1 MSKYFDSKSLTFMEP
16 NVIENGRHMVMTNVN
31 PERKTKYLNI
41 DTRFQQEYNMNTG
54 ADVTVTLP
62 QNIRDVH
69 SMKMTHVEIP
79 ASFYDFSLTMRNT
92 YFTVN
97 DTLIE
102 IDEGNYTAT
111 ELATAV
117 DTEVDVS
124 FNNIP
129 ISIDVNTQKCKIEN
143 NSGADITVRFA
154 VDDRGNEDKY
164 SLKSKLGWC
173 LGFREPVYIITNKG
187 SIESEGIVNVNPC
200 RYLFVS
206 VDDFHAHN
214 PNSFIVPSFDS
225 YFDPNILSRVTIDRS
240 SYNFGQY
247 IIANESGGRLLSDS
261 RTYKGKNDIQK
272 IRVRVLNEIG
282 EVINL
287 NKMDFSFALEIKH
300 D

>member
-111 ELATAV
+111 ELVTAV
-117 DTEVDVS
+117 DTEVT
-124 FNNIP
+124 NLI
-129 ISIDVNTQKCKIEN
+129 ISIDVNTQKCKIQN
-143 NSGADITVRFA
+143 TSGGDITVRFA

-173 LGFREPVYIITNKG
+173 LGFREPVYIITDGG

>member
-1 MSKYFDSKSLTFMEP
+1 
-16 NVIENGRHMVMTNVN
+16 
-31 PERKTKYLNI
+31 
-41 DTRFQQEYNMNTG
+41 MNTG

-111 ELATAV
+111 ELVTAV
-117 DTEVDVS
+117 DTEVT
-124 FNNIP
+124 NLT
-129 ISIDVNTQKCKIEN
+129 ISIDVNTQKCKIQN
-143 NSGADITVRFA
+143 NSGGDITVRFA

-173 LGFREPVYIITNKG
+173 LGFREPVYIITNGG

-282 EVINL
+282 EVIDL

>member
-282 EVINL
+282 EVIDL

>member
-92 YFTVN
+92 YFTIN

-102 IDEGNYTAT
+102 IDEGNYSAT
-111 ELATAV
+111 ELVTAV
-117 DTEVDVS
+117 NTEVDVS
-124 FNNIP
+124 FNNI
-129 ISIDVNTQKCKIEN
+129 SVTIDVNTQKCKID
-143 NSGADITVRFA
+143 NSGGDITVRFA

-173 LGFREPVYIITNKG
+173 LGFREPVYIITNGG

>member
-111 ELATAV
+111 ELVTAV
-117 DTEVDVS
+117 DTEVT
-124 FNNIP
+124 NLI
-129 ISIDVNTQKCKIEN
+129 ISIDVNTQKCKIQ
-143 NSGADITVRFA
+143 NSSGGDITVRFA

-173 LGFREPVYIITNKG
+173 LGFREPVYIIAING

>member
-92 YFTVN
+92 YFTIN

-102 IDEGNYTAT
+102 IDEGNYTAI
-111 ELATAV
+111 ELVTAV

-124 FNNIP
+124 FNNI
-129 ISIDVNTQKCKIEN
+129 SVTIDVNTQKCKID
-143 NSGADITVRFA
+143 NSGGDITVRFA

-173 LGFREPVYIITNKG
+173 LGFREPVYIITGGG

>member
-111 ELATAV
+111 ELVTAV

-124 FNNIP
+124 FNNI
-129 ISIDVNTQKCKIEN
+129 SVTIDVNTQKCKIQN

-173 LGFREPVYIITNKG
+173 LGFREPVYIITNGG

>member
-111 ELATAV
+111 ELVTAV

-124 FNNIP
+124 FNNI
-129 ISIDVNTQKCKIEN
+129 SVTIDVNTQKCKIQN

>member
-111 ELATAV
+111 ELVTAV
-117 DTEVDVS
+117 DTEVT
-124 FNNIP
+124 NLI
-129 ISIDVNTQKCKIEN
+129 ISIDVNTQKCKIQ
-143 NSGADITVRFA
+143 NSSGGDITVRFA

-173 LGFREPVYIITNKG
+173 LGFREPVYIITDEG

>member
-1 MSKYFDSKSLTFMEP
+1 MEP

-69 SMKMTHVEIP
+69 SMKMTHIEIP

-97 DTLIE
+97 DTVIE

-111 ELATAV
+111 ELMTAV
-117 DTEVDVS
+117 DTEVTNVT
-124 FNNIP
+124 

-143 NSGADITVRFA
+143 KSGAVITVRFA

-173 LGFREPVYIITNKG
+173 LGFREPVYIITDEG

-200 RYLFVS
+200 RYLFIS

-214 PNSFIVPSFDS
+214 PNSFIVPSFDY

-247 IIANESGGRLLSDS
+247 IIGNESGGRLLSDT

>member
-92 YFTVN
+92 YFTIN

-111 ELATAV
+111 ELVTAV

-124 FNNIP
+124 FDD
-129 ISIDVNTQKCKIEN
+129 ISVTIDVNTQKCKIEN

-173 LGFREPVYIITNKG
+173 LGFREPVYIITDGG

-282 EVINL
+282 EVIDL

>member
-1 MSKYFDSKSLTFMEP
+1 MEP

-92 YFTVN
+92 YFTIN

-111 ELATAV
+111 ELVTAV
-117 DTEVDVS
+117 DTDVS
-124 FNNIP
+124 FDNISA
-129 ISIDVNTQKCKIEN
+129 SIDVNTQKCKIEN
-143 NSGADITVRFA
+143 KSGGDITVRFA

-173 LGFREPVYIITNKG
+173 LGFREPVYIITNGG

>member
-111 ELATAV
+111 ELVTAV

-124 FNNIP
+124 FNNI
-129 ISIDVNTQKCKIEN
+129 SVTIDVNTQKCKIEN

-173 LGFREPVYIITNKG
+173 LGFREPVYIITNGG

>member
-92 YFTVN
+92 YFTIN

-111 ELATAV
+111 ELVTAV
-117 DTEVDVS
+117 NTEVDV
-124 FNNIP
+124 FNNI
-129 ISIDVNTQKCKIEN
+129 SVTIDVNTQKCKID
-143 NSGADITVRFA
+143 NSGGAITVRFA

-173 LGFREPVYIITNKG
+173 LGFREPVYIITDGG

>member
-1 MSKYFDSKSLTFMEP
+1 MEP

-92 YFTVN
+92 YFTIN

-102 IDEGNYTAT
+102 IDEGNYSAT
-111 ELATAV
+111 ELVTAV
-117 DTEVDVS
+117 NTEVDVS
-124 FNNIP
+124 FNNI
-129 ISIDVNTQKCKIEN
+129 SVTIDVNTQKCKID
-143 NSGADITVRFA
+143 NSGGDITVRFA

-173 LGFREPVYIITNKG
+173 LGFREPVYIITNGG

>member
-111 ELATAV
+111 ELVTAV
-117 DTEVDVS
+117 DTEVT
-124 FNNIP
+124 NII
-129 ISIDVNTQKCKIEN
+129 ISIDVNTQKCKIQN
-143 NSGADITVRFA
+143 NSGGAITVRFA

-173 LGFREPVYIITNKG
+173 LGFREPVYIITDGSGG